1 VVAAG
6 KRRAGWRPLVA
17 AAAMVA
23 VLVSGTWMAWH
34 DASTRTGSRQARR
47 RRQSPPGPIDDR
59 SEVQLAEQ
67 HYSTAIGDL
76 EKVTQAESGSL
87 DPDTA
92 KVMQA
97 NLAVIDQAIGQSR
110 EALKSEPAIQ
120 VAQESLFDA
129 LRSKV
134 QLLQDTVA
142 LINEMRKGNQEGAAR
157 IMSGMNHE
165 NDYRHPDD
173 VHPRHPG
180 GARRS
185 AGRHPGAGRAHRL
198 QRTDDCSRRA
208 RQPRG
213 RPCRACSEGSAAR
226 AVTTAARNT
235 PTSSKRPSASA
246 AMAGSSS

>member
-1 VVAAG
+1 MNCHEYELELGDLVDDTLAPERVSAVEAHVSTCLRCRATVADFTAIRAATRTLEPQMPAARVWTSIAAALEQEQQ
-6 KRRAGWRPLVA
+6 RRAADATQALPTKWWRLTGGALAWKPLMA
-17 AAAMVA
+17 AAAMVV
-23 VLVSGTWMAWH
+23 VLFGGTWLAWH
-34 DASTRTGSRQARR
+34 DASTPAGRQATTTATTAGTP
-47 RRQSPPGPIDDR
+47 STVEA
-59 SEVQLAEQ
+59 EVQLAEQ

-110 EALKSEPAIQ
+110 EALHSEPAST

-157 IMSGMNHE
+157 IMSGMN
-165 NDYRHPDD
+165 
-173 VHPRHPG
+173 
-180 GARRS
+180 
-185 AGRHPGAGRAHRL
+185 
-198 QRTDDCSRRA
+198 Q
-208 RQPRG
+208 
-213 RPCRACSEGSAAR
+213 
-226 AVTTAARNT
+226 
-235 PTSSKRPSASA
+235 
-246 AMAGSSS
+246 